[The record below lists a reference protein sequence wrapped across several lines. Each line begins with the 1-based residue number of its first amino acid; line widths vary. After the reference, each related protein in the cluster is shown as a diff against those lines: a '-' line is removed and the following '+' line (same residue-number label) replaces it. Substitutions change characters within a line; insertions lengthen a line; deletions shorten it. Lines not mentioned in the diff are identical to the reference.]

1 MTEGI
6 EVEVKLSVEEPELV
20 RSLIE
25 APRPDLLAGFEPA
38 ADMREVVVVDRYID
52 TAGHALDVVLARARL
67 RESRGRNV
75 LTFKRA
81 GVVEQGV
88 TERVEL
94 EGPATPELDPAR
106 WPDSAARTELTGIV
120 GKAPLV
126 ETARLRQHRLVRD
139 LRRGETMVELSL
151 DRLEALD
158 EDTVVAVR
166 WELEAE
172 LKAGSRDDLVELSNA
187 LQVLPGI
194 SLAAE
199 SKRLFAILAVAQAR
213 HAEKGDDAGDD
224 AGGQA
229 GADAAAAVETFEV
242 LAATFLG
249 ESDVAG
255 GTGFGTSPG
264 LRRSGRIFA
273 MVAGGRLVFKLPAD
287 RVGALLA
294 AGTGLPFDAGKG
306 RPMRE
311 WVALAPGAAGEAVT
325 LAREAY
331 AFSASRSPASAAA
344 LSRTSASGT
353 AGR

>member
-1 MTEGI
+1 VSEGV

-38 ADMREVVVVDRYID
+38 TDVREVVVVDRYID
-52 TAGHALDVVLARARL
+52 TAGHALEVVLARARL
-67 RESRGRNV
+67 RKSRGRIV

-81 GVVEQGV
+81 GVVDRGV
-88 TERVEL
+88 TERLEL
-94 EGPATPELDPAR
+94 EGAATSELDPAR
-106 WPDSAARTELTGIV
+106 WPESAARTELIGVV
-120 GKAPLV
+120 GEAPLV

-139 LRRGETMVELSL
+139 LRRGETTVELSL

-158 EDTVVAVR
+158 EDRVVAVR

-187 LQVLPGI
+187 LQVLPGN

-213 HAEKGDDAGDD
+213 HADEGDGAGEAAHD
-224 AGGQA
+224 
-229 GADAAAAVETFEV
+229 DAAAAVETFEAV
-242 LAATFLG
+242 AETFRG
-249 ESDVAG
+249 EPDVTG

-264 LRRSGRIFA
+264 LRRAGRIFA
-273 MVAGGRLVFKLPAD
+273 MVAGGRLVFKLPAN
-287 RVGALLA
+287 RVRELLA
-294 AGTGLPFDAGKG
+294 VGRGLPFDAGKG

-311 WVALAPGAAGEAVT
+311 WVALAPGALSHAPT

-331 AFSASRSPASAAA
+331 TFSAGRSPVTAAA
-344 LSRTSASGT
+344 LNRNRASGT

>member
-1 MTEGI
+1 VSGGV
-6 EVEVKLSVEEPELV
+6 EVEVKLSVEQPELI

-25 APRPDLLAGFEPA
+25 TPQPRQVAGFDA
-38 ADMREVVVVDRYID
+38 VADAREVVVVDRYFD
-52 TAGHALDVVLARARL
+52 TADHALDAALARARL
-67 RESRGRNV
+67 RESRGRIV

-81 GVVEQGV
+81 GIVGAGGV
-88 TERVEL
+88 TERTEL
-94 EGPATPELDPAR
+94 EGPATSELDPAG
-106 WPDSAARTELTGIV
+106 WPDSQARTELTGVI
-120 GKAPLV
+120 GEAPLL

-139 LRRGETMVELSL
+139 LRRGGTTIELSL

-158 EDTVVAVR
+158 GDAVVAIR

-199 SKRLFAILAVAQAR
+199 SKRLFAILAVAGAR
-213 HAEKGDDAGDD
+213 RAALGDDAD
-224 AGGQA
+224 
-229 GADAAAAVETFEV
+229 AAVEAFDAI
-242 LAATFLG
+242 AATFLG
-249 ESDVAG
+249 VADVTS

-264 LRRSGRIFA
+264 LRRAGRIFA

-287 RVGALLA
+287 RVRELLA
-294 AGTGLPFDAGKG
+294 AGTGRPFDAGKG

-311 WVALAPGAAGEAVT
+311 WVALAPGATSNAPA

-331 AFSASRSPASAAA
+331 AFSAGRRPG
-344 LSRTSASGT
+344 ASG
-353 AGR
+353 R

>member
-1 MTEGI
+1 VSEGV

-25 APRPDLLAGFEPA
+25 APPPHLLAGFEPA
-38 ADMREVVVVDRYID
+38 TDMREVVVVDRYID

-67 RESRGRNV
+67 RESRGRIV

-81 GVVEQGV
+81 GVVDRGV
-88 TERVEL
+88 TERLEL
-94 EGPATPELDPAR
+94 EGAATSELDPAR
-106 WPDSAARTELTGIV
+106 WPESAARTELV
-120 GKAPLV
+120 GVVGEAPLV
-126 ETARLRQHRLVRD
+126 ETARLRQQRLVRD

-158 EDTVVAVR
+158 EDRVVAVR

-199 SKRLFAILAVAQAR
+199 SKRLFAMLAVAQAR
-213 HAEKGDDAGDD
+213 HADEGDGAGEAAHD
-224 AGGQA
+224 
-229 GADAAAAVETFEV
+229 DAAAAVETFEAV
-242 LAATFLG
+242 AATFHG
-249 ESDVAG
+249 EPDVTG

-264 LRRSGRIFA
+264 LRRAGRIFA

-287 RVGALLA
+287 RVRELLA
-294 AGTGLPFDAGKG
+294 VGTGLPFDTGKG

-311 WVALAPGAAGEAVT
+311 WVALAPGALSHAAA

-331 AFSASRSPASAAA
+331 TFSAGRSPATAAT
-344 LSRTSASGT
+344 LSRNSASGT